1 MVDESGNFDS
11 HLAAAAGQDLGL
23 LAELRACFVDS
34 LTQHVDLL
42 GRARCDANW
51 IMAALRLKGL
61 GATFH
66 SSELIDLA
74 GEAVDGAPGDPV
86 VLRKLG
92 RFRDQFTTSH

>member
-1 MVDESGNFDS
+1 MADESGNFDA
-11 HLAAAAGQDLGL
+11 HLAAAAGQDFGL
-23 LAELRACFVDS
+23 LTELRACFVDS
-34 LTQHVDLL
+34 LAQHVELL

-66 SSELIDLA
+66 SPELIQLA

-92 RFRDQFTTSH
+92 RFCDQFTATH